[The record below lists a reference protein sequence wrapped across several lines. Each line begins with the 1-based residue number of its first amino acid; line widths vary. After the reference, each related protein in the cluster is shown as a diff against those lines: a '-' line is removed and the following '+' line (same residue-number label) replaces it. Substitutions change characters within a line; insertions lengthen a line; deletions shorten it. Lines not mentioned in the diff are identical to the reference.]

1 MFLLSIGGIL
11 SGSVDQIMG
20 MTSLN
25 PFLLETTDTI
35 ATFVYRSAIV
45 NGQFESASAITLCQS
60 VFGFIL
66 VLSANLIV
74 KKIQPDY
81 TLF

>member
-1 MFLLSIGGIL
+1 
-11 SGSVDQIMG
+11 

-45 NGQFESASAITLCQS
+45 NGQFESASAITLYQS

>member
-45 NGQFESASAITLCQS
+45 NGQFESASAITLYQS

-66 VLSANLIV
+66 VISANLIV